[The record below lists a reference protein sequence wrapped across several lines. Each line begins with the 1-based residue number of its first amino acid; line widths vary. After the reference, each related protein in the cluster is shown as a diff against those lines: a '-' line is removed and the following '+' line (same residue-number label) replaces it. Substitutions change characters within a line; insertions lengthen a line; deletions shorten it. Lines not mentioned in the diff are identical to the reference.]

1 MNQLLQR
8 KAITWMCNPLNLLLL
23 LLLLPTRNL
32 KDLKHRYNI
41 ILSKSSLSF
50 HLILRNCNKYY
61 TQKSRACLTSMA
73 YLNLIHCS
81 KLHSHWNSL
90 QSTLHPSSRL
100 MNQDMIQKDIS
111 KTLLNTNNKKCSP
124 SNQWKLLLTLLN
136 SNCKSSRS
144 GNGMRSSSWNNSSCN
159 SSRSSNNSSRNN
171 QNLVYLSHGKTN
183 WEYNLM
189 SFLHSNSLINVNLLI
204 LRKKNPINLTSS
216 TTKHLKSKKDSSLKQ
231 EGHNQTANSSLIS
244 IKKKSKVAIKNN
256 MKRNNCFTNKMF
268 CNSSNINNK
277 RSTLM

>member
-41 ILSKSSLSF
+41 ILSKSSLNF
-50 HLILRNCNKYY
+50 HLILRNYNKYY
-61 TQKSRACLTSMA
+61 NHKSRARLTNMA

-81 KLHSHWNSL
+81 KLHSHWSSL

-144 GNGMRSSSWNNSSCN
+144 GNGMRSSSRSNSSCN
-159 SSRSSNNSSRNN
+159 NSRSSNNSSRNY
-171 QNLVYLSHGKTN
+171 QNLVYLSHGKAN
-183 WEYNLM
+183 REYNLM
-189 SFLHSNSLINVNLLI
+189 SFHSNSLINVNLLI
-204 LRKKNPINLTSS
+204 SRKKNPINLTSS